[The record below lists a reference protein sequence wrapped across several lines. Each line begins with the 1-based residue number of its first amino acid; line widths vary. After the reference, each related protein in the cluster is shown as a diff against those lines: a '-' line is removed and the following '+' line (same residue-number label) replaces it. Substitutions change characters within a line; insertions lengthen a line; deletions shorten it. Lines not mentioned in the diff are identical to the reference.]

1 MNIEHHSL
9 PSEGAL
15 VGTVGCGPIGVSPI
29 LTPHPNLILSMLR
42 GQLALL
48 VSWGFYI
55 HSVKVGALRAWIC

>member
-55 HSVKVGALRAWIC
+55 HSVRVAGFRAWIC